1 MEPDEHNAEVN
12 ATVFDLLTV
21 FQKILS
27 RHKEEVKMEIHREE
41 ISLADMIRNLKTRL
55 FAAGELSVVEFF
67 ETLGSKR
74 ELVTAFVAVLE
85 IVRTDGVRLFQRKT
99 FADIILR
106 AENIG

>member
-1 MEPDEHNAEVN
+1 MIPATAPTATTAAPHRYPAALNAS
-12 ATVFDLLTV
+12 ATGGK
-21 FQKILS
+21 Q
-27 RHKEEVKMEIHREE
+27 

-55 FAAGELSVVEFF
+55 FAAGQLSVVEFF

-85 IVRTDGVRLFQRKT
+85 IVRTEGVRLVQRNT
-99 FADIILR
+99 FGDIMLR